1 MEEIRRPEMSNEKIS
16 IKKLWE
22 RYPDARF
29 VLWLDDYHAWFIKF
43 EDPSWLE
50 YPLYLKEFVP
60 VCDGVLRS
68 DGDIWID
75 LEDVD
80 PQKKL
85 RFGEPEDPNWKG

>member
-1 MEEIRRPEMSNEKIS
+1 MSGEKTT

-22 RYPDARF
+22 KHPDARF
-29 VLWLDDYHAWFIKF
+29 VLWLDDYYAWFIKF

-50 YPLYLKEFVP
+50 SPLYTKEFVP
-60 VCDGVLRS
+60 VCDGVMRS

-85 RFGEPEDPNWKG
+85 RFGEPEDPNWDPDKL